1 MRKDLDKLFKKQMKL
16 GYKLIKLSNQIE
28 MEMTFEKT
36 WQLSS
41 NIEQVA
47 YDLSRAIREFNEQ
60 LS

>member
-1 MRKDLDKLFKKQMKL
+1 MRKDLNKLFKKQMKL
-16 GYKLIKLSNQIE
+16 GYKLIKLSDQIE

-36 WQLSS
+36 WHLSS